1 MDHFDQKTI
10 RGNIIL
16 RSMAGKFSF
25 SQKEK
30 KRREKIQNHKENC
43 NTFVRIAIIYVTSE
57 TILETQRLINP
68 NNVIFEMSSK
78 KNQLRAYVEKHK
90 IAEKLEDAL
99 NSCLDKLP
107 EEPFSFLAAK
117 LLELAPPPVVDHL
130 HGRQILDSR
139 GNPTVEVDVY
149 CKINGE
155 VKLMARSSAPSGAST
170 GSSEALELRDKD
182 EKTYLGKGVLKACK
196 NVDEK
201 ISPVLEGKELKSLV
215 LLDEIMCKTDG
226 TELKTQLG
234 GNSITACSFALA
246 TAGAKL
252 LDQPLFMYLAENFYG
267 KENMPSKFTL
277 PVPMVNILNGGKHAG
292 GKLKI
297 QEFMIVPSKDIPFSQ
312 RLKNVTT
319 VYHHLGKL
327 LVKRYGVSAKNLGDE
342 GGFAPLLDTADE
354 ALEAIEEAI
363 KSAGFTVGTDIRLAM
378 DAAASEF
385 YDEKTQ
391 KYEIV
396 EGEWVTT
403 EELVDWWVALVERH
417 PAICSIE
424 DGLHET
430 DYKGWISMQEKLGDK
445 IMLVMDDVTTS
456 NPRLIKQ
463 GIEEKWANSLL
474 LKINQIGTIMEGFE
488 AVRLIHNE
496 LQGNVIV
503 SHRSGETTNSVI
515 ADLAVGVGAG
525 YIKTG
530 ATARGERTCKYNRLL
545 QIEEYLKSKE
555 ML

>member
-1 MDHFDQKTI
+1 
-10 RGNIIL
+10 
-16 RSMAGKFSF
+16 
-25 SQKEK
+25 
-30 KRREKIQNHKENC
+30 
-43 NTFVRIAIIYVTSE
+43 
-57 TILETQRLINP
+57 
-68 NNVIFEMSSK
+68 
-78 KNQLRAYVEKHK
+78 
-90 IAEKLEDAL
+90 
-99 NSCLDKLP
+99 
-107 EEPFSFLAAK
+107 
-117 LLELAPPPVVDHL
+117 
-130 HGRQILDSR
+130 
-139 GNPTVEVDVY
+139 
-149 CKINGE
+149 
-155 VKLMARSSAPSGAST
+155 
-170 GSSEALELRDKD
+170 
-182 EKTYLGKGVLKACK
+182 
-196 NVDEK
+196 
-201 ISPVLEGKELKSLV
+201 
-215 LLDEIMCKTDG
+215 MCKTDG
-226 TELKTQLG
+226 TELKTKLG

-297 QEFMIVPSKDIPFSQ
+297 QEFMI
-312 RLKNVTT
+312 L
-319 VYHHLGKL
+319 
-327 LVKRYGVSAKNLGDE
+327 KRYGVSAKNLGDE

-545 QIEEYLKSKE
+545 QIEEYLISKE